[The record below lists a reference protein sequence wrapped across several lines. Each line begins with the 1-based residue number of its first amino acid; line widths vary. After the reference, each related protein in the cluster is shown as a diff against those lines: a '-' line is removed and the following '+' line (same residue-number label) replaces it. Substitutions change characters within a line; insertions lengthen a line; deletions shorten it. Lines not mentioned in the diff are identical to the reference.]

1 MINKLRLKKI
11 AIVGVA
17 GLTAI
22 SLASCKKTSYKSIAY
37 NDVYATS
44 GKYSITNGELW
55 EELKWNSYNT
65 LGDKI
70 ERAVISKYLDEA
82 NEALKAMNGES
93 TDLSIAKQKRY
104 LDYFE
109 LLALS
114 EMYSAAEIDDI
125 YKLTQKEIDDKA
137 QTFVDTVYVDDQK
150 VVDIASVKPDALKAG
165 GKTLF
170 AGTRYETTYYAYD
183 YYYRFDLK
191 VAEKIYAYYYLE
203 DYIVDY
209 NAEKDDE
216 DDYYYTDS
224 TIIQFQKEN
233 YEYMAD
239 RRAIYIRFTNT
250 DEITSTFKAFGI
262 KTYNNQYFYIP
273 QNGKT
278 NVEYSSYYD
287 DFEISNAANSELC
300 YNLTA
305 LGGDGMAL
313 ELYCQMYN
321 YIYSYRDALPTVV
334 ETTNTTTNRRDITEN
349 IVNTFVEDDKS
360 VDDIISTWDSEDI
373 KTITYTQDDLDDV
386 DKDFKMYISGTLK
399 VNPNIADGEQR
410 YSTEGQN
417 VGEYYYLAFKVSEDA
432 LPEEYKLVDDI
443 KNDTVI
449 PSDKEEYKQLL
460 IEEKMWDEIT
470 DSYITTHLQEA
481 LDDAKI
487 YIYDN
492 DVEIVYSYNVSSYS
506 KTHKNAPSKDTLM
519 TVVYKKKKTNITIGE
534 VFSELEK
541 ENGVTTSID
550 LLSKKAIKD
559 TQEYKDTKD
568 DVKTYKTTLDLL
580 LAYFAQGQI
589 DSYDASLGKYNF
601 LKLYFHYTD
610 VDDIVNNY
618 YRIQDAQAKIL
629 TDYANNQEF
638 YKMLQSYAKSA
649 YDKAFTASATNI
661 LVYVDMDE
669 DGKADTDFDWSTP
682 IPTDPTKTYK
692 DYAVELMNT
701 LITRMINVDD
711 EKATTLSSMVEEYQ
725 KSQKFTNGIDEYNGQ
740 TDEYDPTEP
749 ETRWAKY
756 KRAGLYISST
766 DYSDVKI
773 SSTESSTDTTAPYNT
788 LKHRLHEL
796 YSTISKFDTFPTDY
810 LDSEKYTASDA
821 EGWLL
826 ENSKGESVGYSLLL
840 ITSCTVRSSAEFK
853 ATDDVNGRYSNI
865 TITYDDV
872 KKNISN
878 IYNES
883 KEEASLDQVT
893 LFVYEYLNYQ
903 TSTFFP
909 SSVQTYITDFIMPVY
924 EKYTGTAT
932 QRELLFKKM
941 LNSNITFA
949 TTSNGDRL
957 KEVMNINRRQDDNYL
972 TDTDEAYLFA
982 GWWDKVLSLK
992 EGE

>member
-11 AIVGVA
+11 AIVGIA
-17 GLTAI
+17 GFTAI

-55 EELKWNSYNT
+55 NELKWSSYNI
-65 LGDKI
+65 LGEKL
-70 ERAVISKYLDEA
+70 ERAVIKDYIDET
-82 NEALKAMNGES
+82 NEALKAINAES
-93 TDLSIAKQKRY
+93 TELSVAKQKRY

-109 LLALS
+109 LLAFTEL
-114 EMYSAAEIDDI
+114 YNVKDIDGVDD
-125 YKLTQKEIDDKA
+125 LTAKEASDKA
-137 QTFVDTVYVDDQK
+137 QTFVDSIYVEDQK
-150 VVDIASVKPDALKAG
+150 VVEKDSILPTNLKTK
-165 GKTLF
+165 GKKMF
-170 AGTRYETTYYAYD
+170 EGTRYETTYYMYD
-183 YYYRFDLK
+183 FYYRYELK
-191 VAEKIYAYYYLE
+191 VAEKVYAYYYLE
-203 DYIVDY
+203 DYIEDHD
-209 NAEKDDE
+209 ADQDSE

-224 TIIQFQKEN
+224 TIINFQKNN

-239 RRAIYIRFTNT
+239 RQAIYIRFTNT
-250 DEITSTFKAFGI
+250 DEIDSTFKSFGI
-262 KTYNNQYFYIP
+262 KVYNDQYFYIP

-278 NVEYSSYYD
+278 NVEYSTYYD
-287 DFEISNAANSELC
+287 DFEVSNAINSDLC

-305 LGGDGMAL
+305 IGGDAMAL

-334 ETTNTTTNRRDITEN
+334 ETTNTTTNRREITEN
-349 IVNTFVEDDKS
+349 IVSKFEEDDKS
-360 VDDIISTWDSEDI
+360 VDEIMATWDEADKES
-373 KTITYTQDDLDDV
+373 ITYTQDDLDDV
-386 DKDFKMYISGTLK
+386 DSNFKLYISGTLK

-410 YSTEGQN
+410 YSTSGYN
-417 VGEYYYLAFKVSEDA
+417 VGDYYYLAFKVSEGT
-432 LPEEYKLVDDI
+432 LSEEYKLVDDVD
-443 KNDTVI
+443 NDTVI
-449 PSDKEEYKQLL
+449 PSSKDEYKQVL
-460 IEEKMWDEIT
+460 IEEMMWDEIT
-470 DSYITTHLQEA
+470 DSYVSTHLQEA

-492 DVEIVYSYNVSSYS
+492 DIEIVYSYNVSSYS
-506 KTHKNAPSKDTLM
+506 KTHKNAPTKDTLM
-519 TVVYKKKKTNITIGE
+519 SVVYKKKKTNITIGE
-534 VFSELEK
+534 VFNDLER

-559 TQEYKDTKD
+559 TQEYADTKD
-568 DVKTYKTTLDLL
+568 DIKTYKTTLDLL
-580 LAYFAQGQI
+580 LAYFAQGQV

-649 YDKAFTASATNI
+649 YEKSFTAGATNI

-669 DGKADTDFDWSTP
+669 DGTADTDFDWSTP
-682 IPTDPTKTYK
+682 VPTDPTKTYK
-692 DYAVELMNT
+692 DYAVELMQT
-701 LITRMINVDD
+701 FITRMTNVDS

-725 KSQKFTNGIDEYNGQ
+725 KSQKFTNGIDEYTGQ

-756 KRAGLYISST
+756 KRAGLYVSST
-766 DYSDVKI
+766 EYSDVKI
-773 SSTESSTDTTAPYNT
+773 SSTESSTDSSIPYNT
-788 LKHRLHEL
+788 LKQRLHEL
-796 YSTISKFDTFPTDY
+796 YNVINKYDTFPSDY
-810 LDSEKYTASDA
+810 LDSEKYSGTDA
-821 EGWLL
+821 DGWLL

-853 ATDDVNGRYSNI
+853 AIDDVNGRYTNI

-878 IYNES
+878 IYNDS
-883 KEEASLDQVT
+883 KEEASIDQIT

-909 SSVQTYITDFIMPVY
+909 STVQTYITDFIMPVY
-924 EKYTGTAT
+924 EKYTATAT

-941 LNSNITFA
+941 LNSTITFA
-949 TTSNGDRL
+949 ETSNNSRL
-957 KEVMNINRRQDDNYL
+957 TEVMNINRRQDDNYL